1 MIRREGGRLLVSGR
15 LTMDSIGALFADA
28 MQPPEGKDWIVDLAK
43 VEAADSAAVS
53 MLLSWLRNAQLHEA
67 KLTFVNVPENLRS
80 LAALYG
86 VAGVLPLSHSSQ

>member
-1 MIRREGGRLLVSGR
+1 MIQREGDCLRVSGR
-15 LTMDSIGALFADA
+15 LTMDSIGASFAEA
-28 MQPPEGKDWIVDLAK
+28 MQPIEGKNWTIDLAQ